1 MSTSHQPSRFTE
13 IADTISGV
21 RDPSMGDERER
32 DVILRAYTFSSVLA
46 TYAAFAIAILLAV
59 IGVGLWSVLV
69 VLAAGLSG
77 WGAIWYCARNDVDL
91 AAMTERMTGRRRR
104 VTYSSMAVLSVLWI
118 AAVLFHVLTGAPLVP
133 IDLGF
138 PAAADNGFST
148 VLGAL
153 VGGAVGIV
161 AVVVALKLMSRSIGR
176 SEQAAEDED

>member
-46 TYAAFAIAILLAV
+46 TYAAFALAILLAV

-77 WGAIWYCARNDVDL
+77 WGAIWYCARHDVDL
-91 AAMTERMTGRRRR
+91 TTMTERMTGRRRR
-104 VTYSSMAVLSVLWI
+104 VTYSAMAVLAVLWV

-133 IDLGF
+133 VDLGF
-138 PAAADNGFST
+138 PAPADDGFAT

-161 AVVVALKLMSRSIGR
+161 AVAVALKLISRSIRR